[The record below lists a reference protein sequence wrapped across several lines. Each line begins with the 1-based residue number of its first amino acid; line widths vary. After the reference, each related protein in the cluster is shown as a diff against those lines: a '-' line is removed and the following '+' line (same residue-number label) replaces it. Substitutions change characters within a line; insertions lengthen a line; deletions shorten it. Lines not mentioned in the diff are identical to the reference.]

1 MCEHLATL
9 TCRVKEAGIK
19 PLTSWLLDSLFYL
32 LSHSWLILFI
42 LISLKKH
49 YAGCLILSVMLRLCL
64 SFKHS
69 HKRLRKSSCVILMF
83 AEVTLIVQ
91 PHNLKEIT
99 AASILT
105 RAHQTCSASLY
116 CTLSV
121 LSAGGFLFYSS
132 QNAVDVQLQAHLPR
146 CQGR

>member
-1 MCEHLATL
+1 
-9 TCRVKEAGIK
+9 
-19 PLTSWLLDSLFYL
+19 
-32 LSHSWLILFI
+32 
-42 LISLKKH
+42 
-49 YAGCLILSVMLRLCL
+49 MLRLCL

-99 AASILT
+99 AASILA

-116 CTLSV
+116 CTLLV

>member
-42 LISLKKH
+42 PISLKKH

-83 AEVTLIVQ
+83 AEVT
-91 PHNLKEIT
+91 
-99 AASILT
+99 AASQFEGDNSCFNLGESPPDLLCLT
-105 RAHQTCSASLY
+105 LLY
-116 CTLSV
+116 S
-121 LSAGGFLFYSS
+121 LSALYRRLSIFPSLPS